1 MIQVKWFSNL
11 PSNQQE
17 DFKQLVLSSSKLLD
31 RLKEICYTTIQNG
44 ELTKQV
50 DYDCPSWAYKQA
62 DLNGYMRAYR
72 EIADLADI
80 NNADKARK

>member
-1 MIQVKWFSNL
+1 MQVKWFNNL

-17 DFKQLVLSSSKLLD
+17 DFKKLVTGSHKVLD
-31 RLKEICYTTIQNG
+31 RLKEICYNTIQNG

-62 DLNGYMRAYR
+62 DLNGYLRAYR
-72 EIADLADI
+72 EIAELATLSS
-80 NNADKARK
+80 DKDRK